1 MYLVLTSFFVFSQIS
16 RKFNQKDAVE
26 KLDTQMVSLQQSSV
40 SFAPKSQTVDRKKV
54 DAIQPSPDCPVEQI
68 EEMIDCFES
77 AAAAT
82 TTDTDSKSE
91 IKVDEKTEK

>member
-1 MYLVLTSFFVFSQIS
+1 
-16 RKFNQKDAVE
+16 
-26 KLDTQMVSLQQSSV
+26 MVSLQQSSV